1 MTYGDSLSSLSL
13 ASELSGGI
21 SLYSLAYG
29 SGGHV
34 RVNQLNPRAPIYCV
48 YGACAVCRCVQVRI
62 MAAYSKRGA
71 ILMRDSGCSL
81 SCSLRP
87 ESQLEKTIRLTDE
100 VIVM

>member
-21 SLYSLAYG
+21 SLYSLAHG

-34 RVNQLNPRAPIYCV
+34 WVNRLNPRAPIYCL

-81 SCSLRP
+81 QVVHYVTSRVP
-87 ESQLEKTIRLTDE
+87 IRKKEFGLA
-100 VIVM
+100 MR

>member
-21 SLYSLAYG
+21 SLYSLAHG

-34 RVNQLNPRAPIYCV
+34 RVNRLNPRAPIYCV

-62 MAAYSKRGA
+62 MAACSKRGA
-71 ILMRDSGCSL
+71 ILVSHASPSYARKGLVNNVPSACPRGMHMTS
-81 SCSLRP
+81 
-87 ESQLEKTIRLTDE
+87 
-100 VIVM
+100 

>member
-1 MTYGDSLSSLSL
+1 MTYGDSLSLLSL
-13 ASELSGGI
+13 ASELSGGDFPI
-21 SLYSLAYG
+21 QP

-34 RVNQLNPRAPIYCV
+34 RVNRLNPRAPIYCL

-81 SCSLRP
+81 
-87 ESQLEKTIRLTDE
+87 
-100 VIVM
+100 